1 VSETTQGTG
10 ARASVPRQ
18 TGREAPPEPTG
29 WVGWILFAGVM
40 MILGGVFQA
49 IAGLTALFNDNY
61 FLVGENGLLV
71 TSSFTTWGWV
81 HLIGGVVVLAAGFAV
96 MTGKTW
102 ARAVGVVI
110 AGVSAIVH
118 LAFLSAYPVW
128 GLIVIAIDVAVIW
141 ALTVHGR
148 EVKTF

>member
-18 TGREAPPEPTG
+18 VAREAPPEPTG

-40 MILGGVFQA
+40 MILGGIFQA
-49 IAGLTALFNDNY
+49 IAGLTALLNDDY
-61 FLVGENGLLV
+61 FVVGENGLLV

-81 HLIGGVVVLAAGFAV
+81 HLIGGVVVLVAGFAV
-96 MTGKTW
+96 MAGRMW
-102 ARAVGVVI
+102 ARIVGVAL
-110 AGVSAIVH
+110 AGVSAILN

-128 GLIVIAIDVAVIW
+128 SLIVIAIDVAVIW

-148 EVKTF
+148 EVQTS